1 MEALAAPQIELL
13 DDRKQNDLRVLRMR
27 LTSPRQA
34 TVMSVY
40 LDSVAEVVESSVNGK
55 RINLPASVSRDASSD
70 WELRYYVVPQEGIE
84 ISLAVK
90 AVEPVKLRLV
100 DQTYGLPQTLNKPWE
115 PRPATVIPA
124 ALPYSDST
132 FVSKS
137 FTF

>member
-1 MEALAAPQIELL
+1 
-13 DDRKQNDLRVLRMR
+13 
-27 LTSPRQA
+27 
-34 TVMSVY
+34 MSLY
-40 LDSVAEVVESSVNGK
+40 LDSVAEVVGSSVNGK
-55 RINLPASVSRDASSD
+55 RINLPASVSKGAGNA
-70 WELRYYVVPQEGIE
+70 WELRYYAVPQEGVE
-84 ISLAVK
+84 ISLEVK

-115 PRPATVIPA
+115 PRPVTAVSA